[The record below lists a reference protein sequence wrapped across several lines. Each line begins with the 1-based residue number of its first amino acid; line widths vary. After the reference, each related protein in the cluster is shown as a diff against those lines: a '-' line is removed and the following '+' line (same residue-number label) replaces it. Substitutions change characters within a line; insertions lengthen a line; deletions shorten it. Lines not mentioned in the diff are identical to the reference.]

1 MPNNKKNRSPIFLF
15 CFQRELKIKI
25 KTKMSRGK
33 VKIYKIWTHKMAQ
46 RRALRDRQQQMTRIN
61 DNGFRS
67 QLTRPT
73 KSSPNAFFY
82 ECPATR
88 AKILKNQNQNLWAG
102 KGGNEEN

>member
-1 MPNNKKNRSPIFLF
+1 
-15 CFQRELKIKI
+15 
-25 KTKMSRGK
+25 
-33 VKIYKIWTHKMAQ
+33 MAQ

-88 AKILKNQNQNLWAG
+88 AKILKNQNQNLWGG
-102 KGGNEEN
+102 KGGNEENCKLKIEKEQQQKNKKKLKKK

>member
-1 MPNNKKNRSPIFLF
+1 
-15 CFQRELKIKI
+15 
-25 KTKMSRGK
+25 MSRGK

-73 KSSPNAFFY
+73 SPARMLFFY